1 MISFKYV
8 LLIIFMSMISFSY
21 AQIDGTTKKQLNKVE
36 KYYGAKKYSKA
47 AELMKEVLNKY
58 PINESLWKMYQEIT
72 FQNYRIHAKTA
83 STYAVSVS
91 GKNANDSLASSLQ
104 ELIDYTSQVPKYEY
118 YNALYYTSLAIPYAT
133 RVSSELRSIYVDG
146 LYYSDKNISFK
157 SKAFFDKADG
167 EFRAKNYQKATEY
180 YQKALDEDTTNYKAL
195 LYIGDSYYAMEYY
208 GKAAEYFR
216 KAITKQPNLLEPVKY
231 LSDALAHKGERDR
244 AFIVA
249 KQSLLV
255 YPDEGIFEKIA
266 RYLDDEGKKKL
277 DRNWILRLSSAN
289 SIRDKNHRNQFFN
302 DPLHFSYYIDAV
314 NDVKEYYDEDGLLK
328 STVDKPLDTY
338 LEVYCWKKML
348 EATQNEDIPALEYA
362 RYMEQQGML
371 APYVLVSLFNVDL
384 YPQYRHLADT
394 KSELVKEYIDN
405 YLIINTK

>member
-1 MISFKYV
+1 M
-8 LLIIFMSMISFSY
+8 
-21 AQIDGTTKKQLNKVE
+21 
-36 KYYGAKKYSKA
+36 
-47 AELMKEVLNKY
+47 
-58 PINESLWKMYQEIT
+58 
-72 FQNYRIHAKTA
+72 
-83 STYAVSVS
+83 
-91 GKNANDSLASSLQ
+91 
-104 ELIDYTSQVPKYEY
+104 PKYEY

-157 SKAFFDKADG
+157 SKAFFDKADC

-231 LSDALAHKGERDR
+231 LSEALAHKGERDW

-314 NDVKEYYDEDGLLK
+314 NDVK
-328 STVDKPLDTY
+328 
-338 LEVYCWKKML
+338 
-348 EATQNEDIPALEYA
+348 
-362 RYMEQQGML
+362 
-371 APYVLVSLFNVDL
+371 
-384 YPQYRHLADT
+384 
-394 KSELVKEYIDN
+394 
-405 YLIINTK
+405 

>member
-1 MISFKYV
+1 MISFKHV

-231 LSDALAHKGERDR
+231 LS
-244 AFIVA
+244 
-249 KQSLLV
+249 
-255 YPDEGIFEKIA
+255 
-266 RYLDDEGKKKL
+266 
-277 DRNWILRLSSAN
+277 
-289 SIRDKNHRNQFFN
+289 
-302 DPLHFSYYIDAV
+302 
-314 NDVKEYYDEDGLLK
+314 
-328 STVDKPLDTY
+328 
-338 LEVYCWKKML
+338 
-348 EATQNEDIPALEYA
+348 EA
-362 RYMEQQGML
+362 
-371 APYVLVSLFNVDL
+371 
-384 YPQYRHLADT
+384 
-394 KSELVKEYIDN
+394 
-405 YLIINTK
+405 